1 MTITNKTNNQ
11 HSTAVMSGI
20 LSIVAAGISL
30 LWVFGFFIVEYIR
43 YFAGDLSS
51 PPGSIYFT
59 AFGGLRLI
67 ALIASALA
75 ITGGI
80 YSVKRKNQ
88 WIAMIGVAASIFC
101 FPVSILGIVATIMLV
116 ISISRKEFKTVG
128 NSVLDNITPL
138 DIAKERY
145 AKGEITK
152 DEFEEIKR
160 NLE

>member
-1 MTITNKTNNQ
+1 MTITNKTSFRYSNAI
-11 HSTAVMSGI
+11 TGGI
-20 LSIVAAGISL
+20 LSIISAGISL
-30 LWVFGFFIVEYIR
+30 LWIFGVLIIDYIR
-43 YFAGDLSS
+43 YYSGDISFA
-51 PPGSIYFT
+51 PGSAYFM

-116 ISISRKEFKTVG
+116 ISISRKEFKTVE
-128 NSVLDNITPL
+128 NPVL
-138 DIAKERY
+138 E
-145 AKGEITK
+145 
-152 DEFEEIKR
+152 
-160 NLE
+160 